1 MPTDAKALL
10 LQGPVYE
17 TFYSANT
24 VGPQPSSRPT
34 IAILSATPPNQV
46 HTPHAKIPAFH
57 VPV

>member
-1 MPTDAKALL
+1 MPTYAKAPL

-24 VGPQPSSRPT
+24 VGPQPSSGPT
-34 IAILSATPPNQV
+34 IAILSATPSNQV
-46 HTPHAKIPAFH
+46 HAPHAKSPAFH